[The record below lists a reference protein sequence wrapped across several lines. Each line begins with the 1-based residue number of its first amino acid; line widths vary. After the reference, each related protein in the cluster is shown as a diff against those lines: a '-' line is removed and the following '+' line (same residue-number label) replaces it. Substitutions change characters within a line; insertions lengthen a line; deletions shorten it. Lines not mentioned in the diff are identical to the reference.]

1 MIEDA
6 AAQVRPKQVLI
17 IHADG
22 NLFNNPSLKCIAD
35 LLLQRGC
42 EIDFRYPKSFAP
54 MPATKGIR
62 LLPFGPKLWRIKS
75 FIFNRLCISPLVFLS
90 ALLEQLFLYKKYDLI
105 IGVDRQGLIEA
116 EMLHK
121 ITQTPFVYIS
131 FEIMFESETSAHCK
145 KLERNA
151 SRDVSFW
158 VVQDKERAE
167 QLQRENHLNTGNRFL
182 LPLASSGVGEIAAER
197 LRDRLGIPDDK
208 YVAITIGS
216 VADWS
221 MTREIIQSVASWP
234 DDWVLIVHERY
245 GRTSQSLEDA
255 LAEIAPL
262 VGKKIFLSNAATDSV
277 DEMGNI
283 LSGVSVGL
291 AFYKPV
297 FIGPYLGKNL
307 IHLGLASGKISTCLR
322 YGIPVLMNEIGL
334 FAKEA
339 KAHQF
344 GWVVESPGSIG
355 GGLAR
360 FQDARLGVNA
370 KNYFMERLDFNCFE
384 HDLWARI
391 VGAMAT
397 TAAGLK
403 K

>member
-1 MIEDA
+1 MIDEFA
-6 AAQVRPKQVLI
+6 VKAEPRRVLI

-42 EIDFRYPKSFAP
+42 EIDFRYPKSLAP
-54 MPATKGIR
+54 MPATKGIQ
-62 LLPFGPKLWRIKS
+62 LLPFGARLWRLKS
-75 FIFNRLCISPLVFLS
+75 FIFNRLCIYPLVFLS
-90 ALLEQLFLYKKYDLI
+90 ALLEQLFLYRKYDLI

-116 EMLHK
+116 GVLHK
-121 ITQTPFVYIS
+121 ITRTPFVYIS
-131 FEIMFESETSAHCK
+131 FEIMFESETSARCK
-145 KLERNA
+145 RLEQRA
-151 SRDVSFW
+151 SRDVDFW
-158 VVQDKERAE
+158 VVQDEERAE
-167 QLQRENHLNTGNRFL
+167 QLQRENQLNPGNRFL
-182 LPLASSGVGEIAAER
+182 LPLASSGGGEIAADR
-197 LRDRLGIPDDK
+197 QRDRLGIPDDK
-208 YVAITIGS
+208 HVAITIGS

-221 MTREIIQSVASWP
+221 MTREIIRSVASWP

-245 GRTSQSLEDA
+245 GRTSQSLENA
-255 LAEIAPL
+255 LAEIVPL

-277 DEMGNI
+277 DDMGSI
-283 LSGVSVGL
+283 MSGVSVGL

-322 YGIPVLMNEIGL
+322 YGVPVLVNEIGL

-344 GWVVESPGSIG
+344 GWVVESPESIG
-355 GGLAR
+355 GSLAR
-360 FQDARLGVNA
+360 FHDARLGVNA
-370 KNYFMERLDFNCFE
+370 KNYFMARLDFNCFE
-384 HDLWARI
+384 NDLWARI
-391 VGAMAT
+391 AGAMAT
-397 TAAGLK
+397 TAARLK